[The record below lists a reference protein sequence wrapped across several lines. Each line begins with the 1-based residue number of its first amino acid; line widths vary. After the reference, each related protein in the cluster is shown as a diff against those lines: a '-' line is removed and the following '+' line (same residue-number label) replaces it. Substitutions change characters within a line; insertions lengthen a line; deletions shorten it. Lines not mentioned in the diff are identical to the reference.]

1 MASPVGSARAP
12 SRPEELLARARD
24 RGLALRRRRRA
35 LTTALTATAAAV
47 VAAVYLVV
55 PGPAGQRLRT
65 IVPAHPGGATSTR
78 SGPTTSRASGPAPP
92 SSTAAGGSGPP
103 PPSSTAT
110 TSAIFSPVACQS
122 SQLSLSVGPPSG
134 AAGGTYYELSLTNH
148 AGGACT
154 LTGYPGVSFLDGS
167 GHQIGQ
173 PAQRMGNETIDTVRV
188 GPGASGYVTI
198 RVTDPGVWPCPP
210 SQSTS
215 IQVYPP
221 GQTVALT
228 APLSTA
234 VCSTG
239 HPAGQVAPVTA
250 TSPAN

>member
-12 SRPEELLARARD
+12 SRPEELLARARE

-47 VAAVYLVV
+47 VAAAVYLVV

-65 IVPAHPGGATSTR
+65 IVPAHPGGATSTL
-78 SGPTTSRASGPAPP
+78 SGPTTTGANPAAGT
-92 SSTAAGGSGPP
+92 TAAGGSGPAP
-103 PPSSTAT
+103 PYSTAT
-110 TSAIFSPVACQS
+110 TSAMFSPLACQS

-210 SQSTS
+210 AQSTS

-239 HPAGQVAPVTA
+239 HPAGEVAPVSA
-250 TSPAN
+250 TSPAS